1 MIAGHNPLIRITAAI
16 QQSNQ
21 RFRSMPP
28 LKMDFWERCIRKSLS
43 FISLERPLGKEAR
56 TNKSHII
63 ITVSPIDGHLSS
75 SSGPRL
81 DSFPDADDDALSDDV
96 DDGGRHST
104 CCYGLSDAILTSG
117 TMSAKSDSSQEGNAL
132 VPENI
137 SGDGAERYC
146 VMFED
151 DIQVPPAIGTQLVHA
166 VASFPEDLQKK
177 VCDSLMVV
185 LFRMFPVPPERSVHA
200 LELLEAQVPRVK
212 LLEMRNGHNVT
223 YRQTQ

>member
-1 MIAGHNPLIRITAAI
+1 MAI
-16 QQSNQ
+16 
-21 RFRSMPP
+21 
-28 LKMDFWERCIRKSLS
+28 
-43 FISLERPLGKEAR
+43 
-56 TNKSHII
+56 SHHHLVHVWIHCGD
-63 ITVSPIDGHLSS
+63 DGHVLYDDGS
-75 SSGPRL
+75 
-81 DSFPDADDDALSDDV
+81 PDADDDALSDDV

-117 TMSAKSDSSQEGNAL
+117 TMSAKSGSSQEGNAL

-185 LFRMFPVPPERSVHA
+185 LFRMFPVPPERSVHLWSSWKRRF
-200 LELLEAQVPRVK
+200 LE
-212 LLEMRNGHNVT
+212 
-223 YRQTQ
+223 